1 MTDIVDAPTR
11 SRMMAGIRS
20 ADTKPEII
28 VRQYLHARGFR
39 FRLHRRDLPGRPD
52 VVLPKYGA
60 VVFVHG
66 CFWHRHAGCRYA
78 STPATRPEF
87 WQGKFAGNVTRDR
100 RNIDRLL
107 ERGWRVC
114 VIWECGLRHYP
125 ERLAD
130 LPSWIAHSDA
140 FMEWPDESPNFH
152 GAGSRENAH
161 SRLKRYAGRGRAE

>member
-11 SRMMAGIRS
+11 SRMMAGIRG
-20 ADTKPEII
+20 ADTKPEIA

-66 CFWHRHAGCRYA
+66 CFWHRHSGCCFA

-87 WQGKFAGNVTRDR
+87 WKEKFAGNVARDR

-107 ERGWRVC
+107 ELGWRIC
-114 VIWECGLRHYP
+114 VIWECGLRQYP

-130 LPSWIAHSDA
+130 LPRWITGSDA
-140 FMEWPDESPNFH
+140 FMEWPDESPDLRGTVPGKSGRRRVKQN
-152 GAGSRENAH
+152 S
-161 SRLKRYAGRGRAE
+161 GRGRTE